1 MLTRRLRYLGL
12 ARQQLGGVWHACAVD
27 IASIC
32 YIYVTHTLRMLHQL
46 GGVWHECV
54 MDIAYSAQ

>member
-1 MLTRRLRYLGL
+1 MRVQWTSL
-12 ARQQLGGVWHACAVD
+12 AYA
-27 IASIC
+27 

-54 MDIAYSAQ
+54 MGIAYSAQ